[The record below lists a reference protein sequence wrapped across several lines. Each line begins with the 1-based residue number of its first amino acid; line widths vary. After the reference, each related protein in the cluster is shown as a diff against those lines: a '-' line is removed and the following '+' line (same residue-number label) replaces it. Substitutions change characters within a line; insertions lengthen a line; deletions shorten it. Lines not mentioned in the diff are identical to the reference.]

1 MYPQPAPQVP
11 RYDTTALAIV
21 IVAATIAGVAL
32 VIGVI
37 MFRPMDDLITGGGPG
52 PRAIGVAVSRTG
64 DGADWQILVTGTPTG
79 QGYASLALT
88 LVRADGTT
96 NLSST
101 LLASLNRFTNGC
113 NLLSGNPG
121 SDQLAVGDR
130 IHCAVSWYPAGTN
143 FQISNGATLLASGV
157 FR

>member
-11 RYDTTALAIV
+11 RYDTTVLAIV
-21 IVAATIAGVAL
+21 IVAATIASVAL
-32 VIGVI
+32 VIGVFL
-37 MFRPMDDLITGGGPG
+37 FRPMDDLISGPG
-52 PRAIGVAVSRTG
+52 PSQIAIGVAVSRTG
-64 DGADWQILVTGTPTG
+64 DGADWQILVTSAPTG
-79 QGYASLALT
+79 QEYASLALT

-101 LLASLNRFTNGC
+101 LLVSLSRFTNGC
-113 NLLSGNPG
+113 SLLRANPG
-121 SDQLAVGDR
+121 SNQLAVGDR
-130 IHCAVSWYPAGTN
+130 IHCAVSWYPAGTD